1 MKKRIFLIDD
11 NMRSL
16 DNAVQALESIYTVD
30 KCQSNIKAKR
40 LLTAVH
46 YDLLIIDVM
55 MPTMGLS
62 NDDEFRAG
70 YNLFF
75 EFAQDRQKG
84 VPVIFWTN
92 ASEESFQG
100 VKQKFS
106 NIDNV
111 HFLQKSDDDNE
122 LLKIVNQILK

>member
-11 NMRSL
+11 NIRSL
-16 DNAVQALESIYTVD
+16 DNAVEALESVYSVD

-40 LLTAVH
+40 LLSSVR

-55 MPTMGLS
+55 MPTMGLA
-62 NDDEFRAG
+62 NKDEFRAG
-70 YNLFF
+70 YNLFL
-75 EFAQDRQKG
+75 EYAQEKQKG

-92 ASEESFQG
+92 ASEESFKS
-100 VKQKFS
+100 VKSLFQDIY
-106 NIDNV
+106 NI

-122 LLKIVNQILK
+122 LLEEVNQILQ